1 MLRIFSF
8 CILNTFYFLI
18 FASTIL
24 VFVVHLC
31 FFYRFRKMNKRLV
44 PRRPLSASLGQL
56 NEVGLP
62 STAILQEEGA
72 VDLPSRKTPAL
83 PNGIVSAGNAVT
95 QLIPRGTD
103 PSYESSLKPGKIDH
117 LSSSAPGSPPDLYVV
132 FTNFYLTFLYWHK
145 VEGRKNNQCFVWGRG
160 KPLTGGLYSVV
171 FYFYFMCQW
180 FFEKQY
186 RWHKIKVCKIS
197 GKQWLLEETCFPN
210 FGNFFKHVTV
220 CIHLETFLRP

>member
-1 MLRIFSF
+1 MCIIYQTVISSYCWWVVPPNPYSKVCVCVSVYICRHTHIYTQVSKMIARASVSREFLESDMLSIFSF

-62 STAILQEEGA
+62 STAILPEEGA

-83 PNGIVSAGNAVT
+83 PNGIVSSGNTVT

-132 FTNFYLTFLYWHK
+132 FTNIYLKFLYWHK
-145 VEGRKNNQCFVWGRG
+145 VEGRKNNQCFV
-160 KPLTGGLYSVV
+160 
-171 FYFYFMCQW
+171 
-180 FFEKQY
+180 
-186 RWHKIKVCKIS
+186 
-197 GKQWLLEETCFPN
+197 
-210 FGNFFKHVTV
+210 
-220 CIHLETFLRP
+220 

>member
-1 MLRIFSF
+1 MVPPTPTPKFVYVCLYIQAHIDKHTNFGVCIYIYIYTQVSKMLARASVLREFLESDMLRIFSF
-8 CILNTFYFLI
+8 CICFLNTFYLLI

-62 STAILQEEGA
+62 STAILPEEGA

-83 PNGIVSAGNAVT
+83 PNGIVSAGNTVT

-103 PSYESSLKPGKIDH
+103 PSYDTSLKPGKIDH

-132 FTNFYLTFLYWHK
+132 FTNFYF
-145 VEGRKNNQCFVWGRG
+145 
-160 KPLTGGLYSVV
+160 
-171 FYFYFMCQW
+171 
-180 FFEKQY
+180 
-186 RWHKIKVCKIS
+186 
-197 GKQWLLEETCFPN
+197 
-210 FGNFFKHVTV
+210 
-220 CIHLETFLRP
+220 